1 MATLDEL
8 RQDITQLDQA
18 LLALLAKRKGLSIEV
33 ARAKQANPRPIRD
46 PQREQ
51 ALLVAL
57 IQQGRELGLDAHY
70 ITRLYHTIIED
81 SVRSQQAYL
90 QSELNPALQ
99 TPNITIAYLGPRGT
113 DTSRA
118 AHAYLAHHN
127 AQVIDVHCEH
137 LREVLDTVES
147 GRATLGLLP
156 IEHGIKHPTE
166 CSIEHAINHLHGYF
180 NNHFDGHINESADE
194 SADEHAP
201 EHIYEQIRRT
211 NLAIVGELTY
221 PIMPPLVSTE
231 CHDIASPIHN
241 AANNTA
247 NNAANGLHVGATAK
261 SDQYARSRRFI
272 VVASQPILVAPQIPA
287 KTTLIITTDPQAHG
301 PLMQQHELTPVRQL
315 LRRHAINITALTPL
329 TPVGNPAEARF
340 GLDVARFGLDVA
352 ANLQSPVMQGAV
364 IELTKITRAI
374 KVLGCYPS
382 EEIIPTPVPPEL
394 MEG

>member
-1 MATLDEL
+1 
-8 RQDITQLDQA
+8 
-18 LLALLAKRKGLSIEV
+18 
-33 ARAKQANPRPIRD
+33 
-46 PQREQ
+46 
-51 ALLVAL
+51 
-57 IQQGRELGLDAHY
+57 QGRELGLDAHY

-99 TPNITIAYLGPRGT
+99 TPNIAIAYLGPRGT

-137 LREVLDTVES
+137 LREVLDAVKS

-156 IEHGIKHPTE
+156 IEHGIKHPTK
-166 CSIEHAINHLHGYF
+166 CSIEHAINHVHGYF
-180 NNHFDGHINESADE
+180 NNHFNDHFDSHINENADE
-194 SADEHAP
+194 RAP

-221 PIMPPLVSTE
+221 PIALPLVSSE
-231 CHDIASPIHN
+231 CHDIAPPIHN
-241 AANNTA
+241 AANGA
-247 NNAANGLHVGATAK
+247 HDGLNVGATAK
-261 SDQYARSRRFI
+261 SDQHARSRRFI
-272 VVASQPILVAPQIPA
+272 VVASQPILIAPQIPA
-287 KTTLIITTDPQAHG
+287 KTTLIITTDPRAHG
-301 PLMQQHELTPVRQL
+301 PLMQQHELTPVLQL

-329 TPVGNPAEARF
+329 TPAGNPAE
-340 GLDVARFGLDVA
+340 ARFGLDVA
-352 ANLQSPVMQGAV
+352 ANLQSPVMQEAV

>member
-70 ITRLYHTIIED
+70 ITRLYHTIIEN

-118 AHAYLAHHN
+118 AHAYLAHHH
-127 AQVIDVHCEH
+127 AQVIDVHCKH
-137 LREVLDTVES
+137 LREVLDAVES
-147 GRATLGLLP
+147 GRTTLGLLP
-156 IEHGIKHPTE
+156 IEHEIKHPTE

-180 NNHFDGHINESADE
+180 NNHFDGHFDGYINESADE

-221 PIMPPLVSTE
+221 PITPPLVSTE
-231 CHDIASPIHN
+231 CHHIASPIH
-241 AANNTA
+241 
-247 NNAANGLHVGATAK
+247 NAANGLHVGATAK
-261 SDQYARSRRFI
+261 SVQHARSRRFI

-301 PLMQQHELTPVRQL
+301 PLMQQHELTPVLQL
-315 LRRHAINITALTPL
+315 LRRHAINITVLTPL
-329 TPVGNPAEARF
+329 TPAGNPAE
-340 GLDVARFGLDVA
+340 ARFGLDVA

>member
-1 MATLDEL
+1 
-8 RQDITQLDQA
+8 
-18 LLALLAKRKGLSIEV
+18 
-33 ARAKQANPRPIRD
+33 
-46 PQREQ
+46 
-51 ALLVAL
+51 
-57 IQQGRELGLDAHY
+57 RELGLDAHY

-113 DTSRA
+113 DTSQA
-118 AHAYLAHHN
+118 AHAYLAHHH

-137 LREVLDTVES
+137 LREVLDAVES

-166 CSIEHAINHLHGYF
+166 CSIEHAINHVHGYF
-180 NNHFDGHINESADE
+180 NDHFDGHINESADE
-194 SADEHAP
+194 SAP

-221 PIMPPLVSTE
+221 PIALPLVSSE
-231 CHDIASPIHN
+231 CHHIAPPIH
-241 AANNTA
+241 
-247 NNAANGLHVGATAK
+247 NAANGLHVGATAK

-272 VVASQPILVAPQIPA
+272 VVANQPILVAPQIPA

-301 PLMQQHELTPVRQL
+301 PLMLQHELTPVLQL

-340 GLDVARFGLDVA
+340 GLDVA
-352 ANLQSPVMQGAV
+352 ANLQSQVMQGAV

>member
-8 RQDITQLDQA
+8 RQDITRLDQA

-57 IQQGRELGLDAHY
+57 IEQGRELGLDAHY

-118 AHAYLAHHN
+118 AHAYLAHYN

-137 LREVLDTVES
+137 LREVLDAVES

-156 IEHGIKHPTE
+156 IEHGIKHLTE
-166 CSIEHAINHLHGYF
+166 CSIEHAINHVHGYF
-180 NNHFDGHINESADE
+180 NNHFNDHFDGHINENADE
-194 SADEHAP
+194 RAP

-221 PIMPPLVSTE
+221 PIAPPLVSTE
-231 CHDIASPIHN
+231 CHDIAPPIHN
-241 AANNTA
+241 AANNAINNAA

-261 SDQYARSRRFI
+261 SVQHARSRRFI

-287 KTTLIITTDPQAHG
+287 KTTLIITIDPRAHG
-301 PLMQQHELTPVRQL
+301 PLMQQHELTPVLQL

-329 TPVGNPAEARF
+329 TPAGNPAE
-340 GLDVARFGLDVA
+340 ARFGLDVA

-364 IELTKITRAI
+364 IELTKITHAI

-382 EEIIPTPVPPEL
+382 EEIIPTPVPPE
-394 MEG
+394 